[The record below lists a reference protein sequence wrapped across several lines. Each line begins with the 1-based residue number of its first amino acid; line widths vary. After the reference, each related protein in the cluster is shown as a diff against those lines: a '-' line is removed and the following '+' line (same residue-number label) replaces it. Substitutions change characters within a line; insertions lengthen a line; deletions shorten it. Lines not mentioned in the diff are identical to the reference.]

1 MESRGD
7 SENAER
13 ILYNMN
19 PRQLID
25 VACRA
30 YHQDDAIEDDEDED
44 DPDDDISVS
53 PKEVGHNI
61 YILCHQLAQHNKE
74 LAQLLR
80 PADTSNIEPKTQ
92 KALTFYASHTAQIE
106 IVRNDRTLE
115 QIVFPIPE
123 ICEYLTHDTKVK
135 VLHTAERDDQGSKVA
150 DFFDRTEP
158 MFNEMKWQK
167 KLRGQ
172 PSLFWVSSYMSLWAN
187 ILFNCAVL
195 INIIVA
201 FFYPFDNI
209 IPELSFHASLA
220 IWSCFFITLG
230 LVVMRPRGTAV
241 RALIAS
247 IIIRLIFS
255 VGPEPTLWILG
266 SLTVIMK
273 GIHIVSIMGNHGTL
287 EKHLSKIVTDAELLY
302 HFGYMMFC
310 VFGML
315 VHPFFF
321 SLLVSASCTT
331 HEKIATHLFV
341 SFQLFDVVYR
351 EETLLNV
358 IRSVTRNGRS
368 IILTA
373 VLAIILVYMFSIIG
387 YIFFKDDF
395 LVPVD
400 EDAVG
405 MAFSSASLN
414 ILLIDLVF

>member
-1 MESRGD
+1 LIQVLELKNNASKLLLAIMESRGD

-30 YHQDDAIEDDEDED
+30 YHQEDAIDDDDDEE
-44 DPDDDISVS
+44 DPDEENSVS

-74 LAQLLR
+74 LALLLR
-80 PADTSNIEPKTQ
+80 PTDASTVEPKTR

-123 ICEYLTHDTKVK
+123 ICEYLTHDTKVR
-135 VLHTAERDDQGSKVA
+135 VLHTAELDDQGSKVT

-172 PSLFWVSSYMSLWAN
+172 PALFQVSSYMSLWAN

-195 INIIVA
+195 INVIVA
-201 FFYPFDNI
+201 FFYPFGND
-209 IPELSFHASLA
+209 IPELKFHVSLA
-220 IWSCFFITLG
+220 IWTCFFVTLG
-230 LVVMRPRGTAV
+230 LVIMRPRNTAV

-247 IIIRLIFS
+247 IIVRLIFS
-255 VGPEPTLWILG
+255 LGPEPTLWMLG

-273 GIHIVSIMGNHGTL
+273 GVHIVSIMGNHGSL
-287 EKHLSKIVTDAELLY
+287 EKHLGKIITDAELLY

-310 VFGML
+310 VFGMFL
-315 VHPFFF
+315 HPFFY
-321 SLLVSASCTT
+321 SVLVS
-331 HEKIATHLFV
+331 L
-341 SFQLFDVVYR
+341 
-351 EETLLNV
+351 
-358 IRSVTRNGRS
+358 
-368 IILTA
+368 
-373 VLAIILVYMFSIIG
+373 
-387 YIFFKDDF
+387 
-395 LVPVD
+395 
-400 EDAVG
+400 
-405 MAFSSASLN
+405 
-414 ILLIDLVF
+414 

>member
-1 MESRGD
+1 MSLINQTLETLTEYCQGPCHENQNCIATHESNGLDIITALILNDINPLGKNRMDLVLELKNNASKLLLAIMESRGD

-30 YHQDDAIEDDEDED
+30 YHQEDAIEDDDEEV

-80 PADTSNIEPKTQ
+80 PSDASNIDPKTQ
-92 KALTFYASHTAQIE
+92 KALTFYATHTSQIE

-135 VLHTAERDDQGSKVA
+135 VLNTAERDDQGSKVA
-150 DFFDRTEP
+150 DFFDRTES

-172 PSLFWVSSYMSLWAN
+172 PALFWVSSYMSLWAN

-195 INIIVA
+195 INVIVA
-201 FFYPFDNI
+201 FFYPFDNV
-209 IPELSFHASLA
+209 IPELKFHASLV
-220 IWSCFFITLG
+220 IWTCFFCTLG
-230 LVVMRPRGTAV
+230 LVIMRPRNSAV
-241 RALIAS
+241 RALVAS

-255 VGPEPTLWILG
+255 IGPEPTLWMLG
-266 SLTVIMK
+266 TLTVVMK
-273 GIHIVSIMGNHGTL
+273 GVHIVSIMGNHGTL
-287 EKHLSKIVTDAELLY
+287 EKHIGKIITDAELLY

-310 VFGML
+310 VFGMFL
-315 VHPFFF
+315 HPFFF
-321 SLLVSASCTT
+321 SVLVSFFGRV
-331 HEKIATHLFV
+331 LFHK
-341 SFQLFDVVYR
+341 R
-351 EETLLNV
+351 
-358 IRSVTRNGRS
+358 
-368 IILTA
+368 
-373 VLAIILVYMFSIIG
+373 
-387 YIFFKDDF
+387 
-395 LVPVD
+395 
-400 EDAVG
+400 
-405 MAFSSASLN
+405 
-414 ILLIDLVF
+414 